1 MAHGLQQEIKQTR
14 PWSSLEEEAM
24 LNISRTSA
32 LIDHALTQAFKPYKV
47 TPTQYNVLRILRGAG
62 PNGLCRME
70 IGERLVRP
78 VPDVTRLLDRME
90 QTGWIR
96 RHRGGTDRRFVTT
109 VIAPKGLALLS
120 KLDSEIGAMHR
131 RQIGHLSEADL
142 RQLIELLT
150 VVRDRPDG

>member
-1 MAHGLQQEIKQTR
+1 MARGLQQEIKQTR

-32 LIDHALTQAFKPYKV
+32 LLDHALTQAFKPYKV

-120 KLDSEIGAMHR
+120 KLDSEIGAMHQ

>member
-1 MAHGLQQEIKQTR
+1 
-14 PWSSLEEEAM
+14 
-24 LNISRTSA
+24 
-32 LIDHALTQAFKPYKV
+32 
-47 TPTQYNVLRILRGAG
+47 
-62 PNGLCRME
+62 
-70 IGERLVRP
+70 
-78 VPDVTRLLDRME
+78 ME

-131 RQIGHLSEADL
+131 RQIGHLGEADL